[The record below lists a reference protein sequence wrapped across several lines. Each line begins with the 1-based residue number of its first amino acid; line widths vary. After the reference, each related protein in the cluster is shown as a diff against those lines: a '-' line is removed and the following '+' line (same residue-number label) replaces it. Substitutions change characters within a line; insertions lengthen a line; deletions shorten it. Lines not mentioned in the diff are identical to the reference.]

1 VEQSDGGR
9 EGAHDDVHDQARDE
23 ARDVHDDAHETDA
36 GLVGRVRRGDDAAWT
51 QLRARHES
59 AARPLA
65 ERLARSSEPAGAL
78 VDDAFARTL
87 DDLRA
92 GGGADTAFR
101 PYLLST
107 LRRVAA
113 GGDGEA
119 GDDAVEAEERDAV
132 WAAWRS
138 LPDESRSLLWRLA
151 VHEEQPHQIAPALGT
166 TSSGLAGRSRRARER
181 LRRAFLSELV
191 AKAGEPGCRAARRQ
205 VGGYLRDDLPE
216 PARQQV
222 DDHLDGCARCRAAV
236 LDAVDLDAAILLRVA
251 PVLLPGAFA
260 GAVAGA
266 GASAVADEAGA
277 GEVSGTDEAS
287 GADGTAAALAESWV
301 PVPVGVAW
309 LMDGAEDDR
318 GPDED
323 PAEEVF
329 GRVVSVPGR
338 SVAAVLAAAALIV
351 GAALFLNQFEPS
363 GRVAAD
369 SPVGQAS
376 SPGSA
381 DGAETDYPDETSGSA
396 DTSATAP
403 RPVIGVATAEGV
415 SRYQSSGGR
424 AGSQAQAAAGTGG
437 SSGGSAS
444 RRPRTS
450 PTSTVA
456 RPTST
461 SARPTTTTPTATV
474 SPVGTVTSLG
484 FTPSDRGYVAHLEVP
499 GGWAITSVRDVKGA
513 RVREHVDQPVTVFD
527 GRLGGGDL
535 VVEVTRVRPD
545 VTGALT
551 AVFTDRSGARLPG
564 SGDYLLR

>member
-9 EGAHDDVHDQARDE
+9 EGAHDE
-23 ARDVHDDAHETDA
+23 AQDDAHETDA
-36 GLVGRVRRGDDAAWT
+36 GLMGRVRGGDDAAWA
-51 QLRARHES
+51 QLRARHEPD
-59 AARPLA
+59 AR
-65 ERLARSSEPAGAL
+65 RLADRLAGSTAPAAAL
-78 VDDAFARTL
+78 VDGAFVRTR

-113 GGDGEA
+113 LDGLARGGA
-119 GDDAVEAEERDAV
+119 PDDAVEAEERDAV

-191 AKAGEPGCRAARRQ
+191 AKAGEPDCRAVRRQ
-205 VGGYLRDDLPE
+205 LGGYLRDDLLE

-266 GASAVADEAGA
+266 AASAVADEAGA
-277 GEVSGTDEAS
+277 GEMSGTDEPS
-287 GADGTAAALAESWV
+287 GDDGTAAALAESWV

-318 GPDED
+318 AHDDD
-323 PAEEVF
+323 PEEEVF

-338 SVAAVLAAAALIV
+338 SVAAVLAAAALLV
-351 GAALFLNQFEPS
+351 AAALFLTQLEPS
-363 GRVAAD
+363 GQVAAD
-369 SPVGQAS
+369 SLVAQAS
-376 SPGSA
+376 SPGSV
-381 DGAETDYPDETSGSA
+381 DGGETDHPDETSGSA
-396 DTSATAP
+396 DASATAP

-424 AGSQAQAAAGTGG
+424 AGSQAQAAVGTGG
-437 SSGGSAS
+437 SSSSAS

-450 PTSTVA
+450 PTSTSTAA

-461 SARPTTTTPTATV
+461 SARPTTNTPTATV
-474 SPVGTVTSLG
+474 SPVGTVTSLA
-484 FTPSDRGYVAHLEVP
+484 FTPSDRGYSAHLEVP

-551 AVFTDRSGARLPG
+551 AVFTDRSGAPLPG
-564 SGDYLLR
+564 SGAYLLR